1 MPLTVQSFQLSPF
14 AENTYI
20 VHDGTEAAL
29 IDPGSSNRAERDVV
43 EHYLRENGL
52 RVRQLLL
59 THGHIDHIFGC
70 AYFGEKLGATA
81 DHGGWQ
87 MHEADLDLI
96 RNAAVTAEAYGVR
109 LDQPPDP
116 THLLADGDTV
126 ELGATSFEVI
136 HLPGHSPGSV
146 GFYSAEEGVLISG
159 DVLFQGSI
167 GRTDLW
173 KGSMPQLIRSIRE
186 RVLTL
191 PDDTRVL
198 SGHGA
203 ETTVGDERRSNPFLA

>member
-1 MPLTVQSFQLSPF
+1 MPLTIQPFVLSPF
-14 AENTYI
+14 AENTYV

-29 IDPGSSNRAERDVV
+29 IDPGTSNNAERGIV
-43 EHYLRENGL
+43 EHYLVTNKL
-52 RVRQLLL
+52 RVRHLLL

-70 AYFGEKLGATA
+70 AHFADKLGAAA

-87 MHEADLDLI
+87 MHEADLPLL
-96 RNAAVTAEAYGVR
+96 RSAVVTAEAYGVR
-109 LDQPPDP
+109 VDAPPDP
-116 THLLADGDTV
+116 THFLTAGDTIA
-126 ELGATSFEVI
+126 LGAASFEVL

-146 GFYSAEEGVLISG
+146 GFYCASEGVLFGG

-173 KGSMPQLIRSIRE
+173 QGSMDTLIDSIRQ

-203 ETTVGDERRSNPFLA
+203 ETTVVAERRTNPFLT